1 MDAEALSRPRLDRI
15 GHEREGLMAVVRILP
30 VAVALL
36 TSSGVSALEPDQ
48 IFEKVSPSVVIVVG
62 QTASTGRGR
71 TNPSH

>member
-1 MDAEALSRPRLDRI
+1 
-15 GHEREGLMAVVRILP
+15 MAVVRILP